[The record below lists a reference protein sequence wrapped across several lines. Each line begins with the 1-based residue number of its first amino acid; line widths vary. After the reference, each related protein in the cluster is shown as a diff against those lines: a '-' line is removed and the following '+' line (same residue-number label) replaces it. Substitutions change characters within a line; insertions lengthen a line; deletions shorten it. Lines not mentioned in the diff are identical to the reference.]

1 MFYFDEKKK
10 NISTTE
16 FILEEITR
24 QFPGGGISSLCIN
37 ECMKELNICDERKF
51 DPSMIEDILK
61 IYASVSVV
69 MAARKTIV
77 S

>member
-16 FILEEITR
+16 LVLGEIIK
-24 QFPGGGISSLCIN
+24 QFPSDGISVSCIT
-37 ECMKELNICDERKF
+37 ECMKELNITDTKEF
-51 DPSMIEDILK
+51 DPSMIGDILK
-61 IYASVSVV
+61 IYASVSAV
-69 MAARKTIV
+69 MAARKMIV